1 MPCVDDAP
9 TSEAQGIFIKKRGG
23 IGVNY
28 ADEIKQNVTMRE
40 ICEMYGIAVSR
51 GGFALC
57 PFHADKKPSLKV
69 YDGKR
74 GFCCFVCDTKGSVID
89 FVMRFFGLD
98 FKAAACKINTD
109 FNLGLPIGEKQTAEE
124 RRIAHNMSVLLR
136 AERER
141 KRRQQEQ
148 LENEYHAALDEF
160 IRLDRIAIAH
170 KPHSD
175 GVISPEY
182 AAAVK
187 DMAAVK
193 YRLECAEIALKR
205 QEENT
210 E

>member
-1 MPCVDDAP
+1 M
-9 TSEAQGIFIKKRGG
+9 
-23 IGVNY
+23 NY

-170 KPHSD
+170 KPRSD
-175 GVISPEY
+175 GSISPEY

-193 YRLECAEIALKR
+193 YRLEVAEMALDKFK
-205 QEENT
+205 QEQDA
-210 E
+210 

>member
-9 TSEAQGIFIKKRGG
+9 TSETQGIFIRKRGG
-23 IGVNY
+23 NGVNY
-28 ADEIKQNVTMRE
+28 ADEIKRNVTMRE
-40 ICEMYGIAVSR
+40 VCEMYGIAVSR

-148 LENEYHAALDEF
+148 LESEYHAALDEF

-170 KPHSD
+170 KPRSD

>member
-9 TSEAQGIFIKKRGG
+9 TSETQGIFIKKRGG
-23 IGVNY
+23 NGVNY
-28 ADEIKQNVTMRE
+28 ADEIKRNVTMRE

-57 PFHADKKPSLKV
+57 PFHADKKPSMKI

-89 FVMRFFGLD
+89 FVMCFFGLD

-170 KPHSD
+170 KPRSD

>member
-1 MPCVDDAP
+1 M
-9 TSEAQGIFIKKRGG
+9 
-23 IGVNY
+23 NY

-57 PFHADKKPSLKV
+57 PFHADKNPSLKI

-98 FKAAACKINTD
+98 FKAAACKINKD

-148 LENEYHAALDEF
+148 LENEYHAALDAF
-160 IRLDRIAIAH
+160 IALDLTRIAHTPSTVDCISAEY
-170 KPHSD
+170 SD
-175 GVISPEY
+175 
-182 AAAVK
+182 AVK
-187 DMAAVK
+187 ALPIAK
-193 YRLECAEIALKR
+193 FRLEVAEMALDKFK
-205 QEENT
+205 QEQDA
-210 E
+210 

>member
-1 MPCVDDAP
+1 M
-9 TSEAQGIFIKKRGG
+9 
-23 IGVNY
+23 NY
-28 ADEIKQNVTMRE
+28 ADEIKRNVTMRE
-40 ICEMYGIAVSR
+40 VCEMYGIAVSR

-57 PFHADKKPSLKV
+57 PFHADKKPSMKI

-109 FNLGLPIGEKQTAEE
+109 FNLGLSIGKKQTAEE

-141 KRRQQEQ
+141 KRRQREQ

-170 KPHSD
+170 KPRSD

>member
-1 MPCVDDAP
+1 M
-9 TSEAQGIFIKKRGG
+9 
-23 IGVNY
+23 NY

-40 ICEMYGIAVSR
+40 VCEMYGIAVSR

-160 IRLDRIAIAH
+160 IRLDRIAIAN
-170 KPHSD
+170 KPRSD

-187 DMAAVK
+187 DMATVK

>member
-1 MPCVDDAP
+1 M
-9 TSEAQGIFIKKRGG
+9 KRV
-23 IGVNY
+23 IDLNY
-28 ADEIKQNVTMRE
+28 ADEIKRRVTARE
-40 ICEMYGIAVSR
+40 LFQFYGFEINR
-51 GGFALC
+51 GGFC
-57 PFHADKKPSLKV
+57 KSPFSPNDETPSLKV
-69 YDGKR
+69 YDGGR
-74 GFCCFVCDTKGSVID
+74 GWHDFSSGNGGSVID
-89 FVMRFFGLD
+89 FVMQYFNLTFT
-98 FKAAACKINTD
+98 AAIDKINTD
-109 FNLGLPIGEKQTAEE
+109 FNLGLSIGKKQTAEE

-141 KRRQQEQ
+141 KRRQKEQ

-160 IRLDRIAIAH
+160 IRLDRIAIAN
-170 KPHSD
+170 KPRSD

>member
-1 MPCVDDAP
+1 M
-9 TSEAQGIFIKKRGG
+9 
-23 IGVNY
+23 NY
-28 ADEIKQNVTMRE
+28 ADEIKRNVTMRE
-40 ICEMYGIAVSR
+40 VCEMYGIAVSR

-57 PFHADKKPSLKV
+57 PFHADKNPSLKV

-109 FNLGLPIGEKQTAEE
+109 FNLGLPIGKKQTAEE

-141 KRRQQEQ
+141 KRRQREQ

-170 KPHSD
+170 KPCSD
-175 GVISPEY
+175 GYIPPEY

>member
-9 TSEAQGIFIKKRGG
+9 TSETQGIFIRKRGG
-23 IGVNY
+23 NGVNY
-28 ADEIKQNVTMRE
+28 ADEIKRNVTMRE
-40 ICEMYGIAVSR
+40 ICDMYGIAVSS

-98 FKAAACKINTD
+98 FKAASCKINTD

-170 KPHSD
+170 KPRSD

>member
-9 TSEAQGIFIKKRGG
+9 TSETQGIFIRKRGG
-23 IGVNY
+23 NGVNY
-28 ADEIKQNVTMRE
+28 ADEIKRNVTMRE

-109 FNLGLPIGEKQTAEE
+109 FNLGLSIGEKQTAEE

-170 KPHSD
+170 KPRSD

>member
-1 MPCVDDAP
+1 M
-9 TSEAQGIFIKKRGG
+9 
-23 IGVNY
+23 NY

-40 ICEMYGIAVSR
+40 VCEMYGIAVSR

-57 PFHADKKPSLKV
+57 PFHADKKPSLKI

-98 FKAAACKINTD
+98 FKAASCKINTD

-141 KRRQQEQ
+141 KRQQQEQ
-148 LENEYHAALDEF
+148 LENEYHAALDAF
-160 IRLDRIAIAH
+160 IALDLARIKNTPSTVDCISAEC
-170 KPHSD
+170 SD
-175 GVISPEY
+175 
-182 AAAVK
+182 AVK
-187 DMAAVK
+187 ALPIAK
-193 YRLECAEIALKR
+193 YRLEVAEMALDKFK
-205 QEENT
+205 QEQDA
-210 E
+210 

>member
-1 MPCVDDAP
+1 M
-9 TSEAQGIFIKKRGG
+9 
-23 IGVNY
+23 NY
-28 ADEIKQNVTMRE
+28 ADEIKRNVTMRE
-40 ICEMYGIAVSR
+40 VCEMYGIAVSR

-74 GFCCFVCDTKGSVID
+74 GFCCFVCDAKGSVID

-170 KPHSD
+170 KPRSD

-182 AAAVK
+182 ASAVK

-193 YRLECAEIALKR
+193 YRLECAETALKR

>member
-9 TSEAQGIFIKKRGG
+9 TSETQGIFIKKRGG
-23 IGVNY
+23 NGVNY
-28 ADEIKQNVTMRE
+28 ADEIKRNVTMRE
-40 ICEMYGIAVSR
+40 VCEMYGIAVSR

-109 FNLGLPIGEKQTAEE
+109 FNLGLPIGAKQTAEE

>member
-9 TSEAQGIFIKKRGG
+9 TSETQGIFIRKRGG
-23 IGVNY
+23 SGVNY
-28 ADEIKQNVTMRE
+28 ADEIKRNVTMRE
-40 ICEMYGIAVSR
+40 ICEMYGIAVRR

-182 AAAVK
+182 ASAVK

>member
-1 MPCVDDAP
+1 M
-9 TSEAQGIFIKKRGG
+9 
-23 IGVNY
+23 NY
-28 ADEIKQNVTMRE
+28 ADEIKRNVTMRE
-40 ICEMYGIAVSR
+40 VCEMYGIAVSR

-160 IRLDRIAIAH
+160 IRLDRIVIAH
-170 KPHSD
+170 KPRSD

-187 DMAAVK
+187 DMATVK

>member
-23 IGVNY
+23 NGVNY

-98 FKAAACKINTD
+98 FKAASCKINTD

-148 LENEYHAALDEF
+148 LESEYHAALDEF

-170 KPHSD
+170 KPRSD

>member
-1 MPCVDDAP
+1 M
-9 TSEAQGIFIKKRGG
+9 
-23 IGVNY
+23 NY

-57 PFHADKKPSLKV
+57 PFHADKKPSMKV

-89 FVMRFFGLD
+89 FVMRVFGLD
-98 FKAAACKINTD
+98 FKSAAYKINTD
-109 FNLGLPIGEKQTAEE
+109 FKLGLPIGEKQTAEE

-141 KRRQQEQ
+141 KRQQQEQ
-148 LENEYHAALDEF
+148 LENEYHSALDEF

-170 KPHSD
+170 KPRSD

>member
-1 MPCVDDAP
+1 M
-9 TSEAQGIFIKKRGG
+9 
-23 IGVNY
+23 NY
-28 ADEIKQNVTMRE
+28 ADEIKRNVTMRE
-40 ICEMYGIAVSR
+40 VCEMYGIAVSR

-98 FKAAACKINTD
+98 FKAASCKINTD

-124 RRIAHNMSVLLR
+124 RSIAHNMSVLLR

-141 KRRQQEQ
+141 KRWQQEQ
-148 LENEYHAALDEF
+148 LENEYHAALDAF

-170 KPHSD
+170 KPRSD

>member
-1 MPCVDDAP
+1 MFYVVDQIRQ
-9 TSEAQGIFIKKRGG
+9 EVIIGNIMKRVIK
-23 IGVNY
+23 VNY

-40 ICEMYGIAVSR
+40 ICNMYGIAVSR

-148 LENEYHAALDEF
+148 LESEYHAALDEF

-170 KPHSD
+170 KPRSD

>member
-1 MPCVDDAP
+1 M
-9 TSEAQGIFIKKRGG
+9 
-23 IGVNY
+23 NY
-28 ADEIKQNVTMRE
+28 ADEIKRNVTMRE

-98 FKAAACKINTD
+98 FKAASCKINTD

-148 LENEYHAALDEF
+148 LENEYHAALDAF
-160 IRLDRIAIAH
+160 IALDLARIAHTPSTA
-170 KPHSD
+170 D
-175 GVISPEY
+175 CISSEY
-182 AAAVK
+182 ADAVK
-187 DMAAVK
+187 ALPIAK
-193 YRLECAEIALKR
+193 YRLEVAEMALDKFK
-205 QEENT
+205 QEQDA
-210 E
+210 